1 MEASL
6 INALHRAGV
15 NFGERLHY
23 WHGNLLFLT
32 DIGHHSIPGNWGIA
46 KRRYLENALTC
57 TMAWRFQVFIRTCP
71 CRILSLPGTLCISPT
86 ERGDQHLD
94 EFKSGILYH
103 GIVFVA
109 RLRAVSSRPAPPR
122 PCGRGPWR
130 DAVVALTSLT
140 RSVI

>member
-32 DIGHHSIPGNWGIA
+32 DIGHHSIPGTGGLPNAGIEKCVDLYDGGLA
-46 KRRYLENALTC
+46 VSGIHTN
-57 TMAWRFQVFIRTCP
+57 MS
-71 CRILSLPGTLCISPT
+71 CRITLFAWDFMHLSPT

-94 EFKSGILYH
+94 EFKSEFYITSRL
-103 GIVFVA
+103 
-109 RLRAVSSRPAPPR
+109 LRALRRSSSRPAPPR
-122 PCGRGPWR
+122 PCGR
-130 DAVVALTSLT
+130 
-140 RSVI
+140 RSVARTRWLL